1 MKTPKARATWA
12 WLAVLAAATAAILW
26 QAARPT
32 APVEHDAHD
41 GAVALLIAV
50 AEASWSAVELLGPG
64 GMERFERDASGR
76 WLHHGA
82 VASKAAGAAAS
93 EAGSEATRHE
103 HRADPASAERIAS
116 VFGALA
122 RTRIERTLPGDPAR
136 LTAYGLDRPEWI
148 VLIHG
153 ADRRPVSTI
162 EVGQIAPDRLSRY
175 VRLPLDSR
183 VLTIL
188 NYQIEGLIGL
198 TGSAPIAS
206 APAR

>member
-1 MKTPKARATWA
+1 MKTPKARATWG
-12 WLAVLAAATAAILW
+12 WLAVLAAAAAAILW
-26 QAARPT
+26 QAVRPT
-32 APVEHDAHD
+32 APVGHDDHD

-64 GMERFERDASGR
+64 GMERFERDASGH

-82 VASKAAGAAAS
+82 VAGAVAS
-93 EAGSEATRHE
+93 EAAGEAASEATRHE

-153 ADRRPVSTI
+153 ADRRPLSTI

-175 VRLPLDSR
+175 VRLPLDGR
-183 VLTIL
+183 VLTIA

-198 TGSAPIAS
+198 TGALPAVAPG
-206 APAR
+206 R